1 MKYIV
6 HKTSD
11 YTVMSNTHFKEK
23 EMTLRAKGLLSL
35 MLSLPDDWDYSI
47 AGLCTLSKD
56 GKDSV
61 MNALLELEEFGYLVR
76 TQETNDKGQF
86 IGFNYDVY
94 EVPYPEKPYPEKP
107 YPEKPYPEKPYP
119 EKPYPEKPNTEKPN
133 TEKPNTEK
141 PNTEKPQQ
149 LNTNI
154 SNNNLINNINNKI
167 LNNKNIYAPV
177 VEYLNEKAGT
187 KYKPS
192 NKVTQRHINARVAEG
207 YTLDDFKTVI
217 DKKVTEWKGT
227 AMEQYLRPETLFG
240 SKFENY
246 LNATIQPRN
255 GQKVTINGEEY
266 IYNNGN
272 YYIPNGTGIAV
283 DPYADNDLPY

>member
-61 MNALLELEEFGYLVR
+61 MNALLELEKFGYLVR

-94 EVPYPEKPYPEKP
+94 EVPYPEKPNTEKP

-119 EKPYPEKPNTEKPN
+119 EKPYP
-133 TEKPNTEK
+133 EK

-272 YYIPNGTGIAV
+272 YYVPNGTGIAI

>member
-94 EVPYPEKPYPEKP
+94 EVPYPG
-107 YPEKPYPEKPYP
+107 
-119 EKPYPEKPNTEKPN
+119 KPNTEKPN
-133 TEKPNTEK
+133 TGKPNTGK

-272 YYIPNGTGIAV
+272 YYVPNGTGIAV

>member
-61 MNALLELEEFGYLVR
+61 MNALLELEKFGYLVR

-94 EVPYPEKPYPEKP
+94 EVPYPGKPNTEKPNTEKP
-107 YPEKPYPEKPYP
+107 NTGKPNT
-119 EKPYPEKPNTEKPN
+119 EKPNTEKPN
-133 TEKPNTEK
+133 TEKPNTEKPNTGK

-246 LNATIQPRN
+246 LNATIQLRN